1 MASDKLSIIEHLFFV
16 IGFMFKDDKRF
27 MEDYRYVCTY
37 VGPHSIAVVG
47 TSVTRE
53 QCASSWLRLHG

>member
-27 MEDYRYVCTY
+27 MEDYRYV
-37 VGPHSIAVVG
+37 GPHSIAVVG
-47 TSVTRE
+47 TGVTRE